1 MSRNNRIY
9 NILIALG
16 IVLIVNVKV
25 ANATTITFD
34 DMSNL
39 SSFILN
45 DRTAVVHGVT
55 DDDNGPTINTVLNG
69 DGEKVLRLTDSLGF
83 ISGTAFLENTIS
95 LTNNR
100 SFSTAFKFQITN
112 PVGAVDSDG
121 VTGADGL
128 ALVLQGVGNNV
139 GGVGG
144 GMGYQ
149 GLSPSL
155 AVEFDTWDNDIS
167 FPGFD
172 DPNGNH
178 VGINL
183 NGNIISEITTADVP
197 GSNLPAHMNN
207 GDNWYSCIDY
217 DGSQNLL
224 EVRLITLTTPEQIII
239 RPTAALLSYS
249 IDLESILP
257 SDLFIGFASGT
268 GSGRNTH
275 DIKSWEFIDT
285 FEPIDSEVT
294 VPEPTTVALLGIG
307 LAGLGAG
314 YLRRSRKQ
322 RIKKSQ

>member
-1 MSRNNRIY
+1 MSRINKIY

-16 IVLIVNVKV
+16 VVVVINANVS
-25 ANATTITFD
+25 NAATIDFPD
-34 DMSNL
+34 FSDLSN
-39 SSFILN
+39 FILN
-45 DRTAVVHGVT
+45 DRTAVVHGVN
-55 DDDNGPTINTVLNG
+55 DDDNGPAINTVLNSN
-69 DGEKVLRLTDSLGF
+69 GEKVLRLTDSLGF

-139 GGVGG
+139 GGIGG

-155 AVEFDTWDNDIS
+155 AVEFDTWHNDPS
-167 FPGFD
+167 FAGFN

-183 NGNIISEITTADVP
+183 NGNIISEITADVT
-197 GSNLPAHMNN
+197 GLGHMNN
-207 GDNWYSCIDY
+207 GDNWYSWIDY
-217 DGSQNLL
+217 DGSENLL
-224 EVRLITLTTPEQIII
+224 EVRLLTTTELIAV
-239 RPTAALLSYS
+239 RPTDALLSYT

-275 DIKSWEFIDT
+275 DINSWEFIDT
-285 FEPIDSEVT
+285 FEPIDEAVQV
-294 VPEPTTVALLGIG
+294 VPEPTTVALLGLG

-314 YLRRSRKQ
+314 YLRRSRK
-322 RIKKSQ
+322 RKIKKSQ

>member
-1 MSRNNRIY
+1 MSRTNKIY

-16 IVLIVNVKV
+16 IVLIVNVKIV
-25 ANATTITFD
+25 NATTLTFSD
-34 DMSNL
+34 FSDL

-45 DRTAVVHGVT
+45 DRTAIVHGVV
-55 DDDNGPTINTVLNG
+55 DDANGPVNNTVLNN
-69 DGEKVLRLTDSLGF
+69 GEKVLRLTDSLGF
-83 ISGTAFLENTIS
+83 ISGTAFVENTIS
-95 LTNNR
+95 LANNR
-100 SFSTAFKFQITN
+100 SFSTAFKFQIIN
-112 PVGAVDSDG
+112 PIGAVDSDG

-128 ALVLQGVGNNV
+128 ALVLQAVGSNV

-149 GLSPSL
+149 GLTPSL
-155 AVEFDTWDNDIS
+155 AVEFDTWHNDIS

-183 NGNIISEITTADVP
+183 NGNIISEITADVT
-197 GSNLPAHMNN
+197 GLGHMNN
-207 GDNWYSCIDY
+207 GDNWYSWVDY
-217 DGSQNLL
+217 DGSENLL
-224 EVRLITLTTPEQIII
+224 EVRLLTTNIESLAI
-239 RPTAALLSYS
+239 RPTDALLSYS
-249 IDLESILP
+249 VDLESFLP
-257 SDLFIGFASGT
+257 SDLFVGFASGT

-285 FEPIDSEVT
+285 FEPIGGEVI
-294 VPEPTTVALLGIG
+294 PEPATVVLLGLG

-322 RIKKSQ
+322 KIKKNQ